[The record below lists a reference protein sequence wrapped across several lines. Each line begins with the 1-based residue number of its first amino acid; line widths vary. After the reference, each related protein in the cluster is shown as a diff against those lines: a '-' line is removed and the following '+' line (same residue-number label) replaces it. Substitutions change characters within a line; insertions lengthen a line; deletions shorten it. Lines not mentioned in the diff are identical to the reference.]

1 MLKKFLICNRNA
13 GTRNSFDKNGK
24 FGIEK
29 KIPMHGIRYSLFIL
43 TEVLYRF
50 GDATCYMERHF
61 QSIQMGVDVLGG
73 ISLVFNVITSNL

>member
-1 MLKKFLICNRNA
+1 MQELEIVSTKMESLVLK
-13 GTRNSFDKNGK
+13 
-24 FGIEK
+24 K
-29 KIPMHGIRYSLFIL
+29 KIPMHGIQYSLFIL

>member
-1 MLKKFLICNRNA
+1 MQELEIVSTKMESLVLK
-13 GTRNSFDKNGK
+13 
-24 FGIEK
+24 K

>member
-1 MLKKFLICNRNA
+1 MQELEIVSTKMESLVLKK
-13 GTRNSFDKNGK
+13 
-24 FGIEK
+24 K
-29 KIPMHGIRYSLFIL
+29 KPMHGIRYSLFIL

-73 ISLVFNVITSNL
+73 ILFLM

>member
-1 MLKKFLICNRNA
+1 MQELEIVSKKMESLVLK
-13 GTRNSFDKNGK
+13 
-24 FGIEK
+24 K